1 MSDSGGTSDGTSGGT
16 IMVET
21 RELTRT
27 FGRFT
32 AVDHIDISVRKGEIY
47 GFLGANGAGKTT
59 TIRMLCGL
67 LRATSGTARVAGI
80 DVIRRP
86 EKVKPRIGYMSQKFS
101 LYEDIGV
108 RENLEF
114 YGKVYGL
121 SRRRLGER
129 IDEVGRHT
137 GVSDLMRRMVRDLPV
152 GWRQRLALTAALL
165 HDPGIIFLDEPTG
178 GVDPVS
184 RRTFWDLI
192 YHLAHAGKTIFV
204 TTHFMDEAEYC
215 HRIAVMFKGRIL
227 QCDTPAAIRRSVGA
241 STLDDAFVTLISSEI
256 DSGNGNNRTGMEG
269 TGR

>member
-1 MSDSGGTSDGTSGGT
+1 
-16 IMVET
+16 
-21 RELTRT
+21 
-27 FGRFT
+27 
-32 AVDHIDISVRKGEIY
+32 
-47 GFLGANGAGKTT
+47 
-59 TIRMLCGL
+59 
-67 LRATSGTARVAGI
+67 
-80 DVIRRP
+80 
-86 EKVKPRIGYMSQKFS
+86 
-101 LYEDIGV
+101 
-108 RENLEF
+108 
-114 YGKVYGL
+114 
-121 SRRRLGER
+121 
-129 IDEVGRHT
+129 
-137 GVSDLMRRMVRDLPV
+137 
-152 GWRQRLALTAALL
+152 LL